1 MAHATLGSPEP
12 AAKPRLRC
20 ADGRHRRRLI
30 VVLCIVG
37 VALAVGV
44 AVAVAIAVLGRS
56 RMTSSSGGG
65 RAPRGRAPTEAI
77 ARTCGVT
84 LYPELCVGELM
95 AFPGAAG
102 AGDAELVPMSLNATH
117 RRVVDVL
124 YNATALGGA
133 AALLAGARSGAAYGD
148 CVEML
153 DAAEELLAR
162 SVGAMAAPPP
172 PPDSVDADTA
182 GRDDDDIMTWL
193 SAALTSHDTCMDS
206 LQEVGAGDDDGGR
219 IKPQMLG
226 YLGNLGEHLSNSLA
240 IFAARGRPGGEL
252 SDVPVHNQLHRRL
265 LTIDD
270 DDDDDGSFPRWV
282 RHNDRRL
289 LQAAAAEIEADMV
302 VAKDGTGTHRK
313 IRDAIKAAPEHSR
326 RRVVIYVKAGVYT
339 ENVKIGSKKTNLMLV
354 GDGAGKTV
362 VVGYRSVHD
371 NYTTFHTATLAVA
384 GAGFIMRDMTVENRA
399 GAARHQAVALLVSG
413 DHAVVYRSAVLGY
426 QDTLYAH
433 AQRQFYRDCDVA
445 GTVDFVFGNA
455 AVVLQNCTLWARRP
469 LPGQENT
476 VTAQGRRDP
485 NQSTGISVH
494 GCRLLPSP
502 ELELAPAARRGR
514 AATYLG
520 RPWKPYSRAVYM
532 MSYMAGHVHAAGWL
546 AWDASGRAPD
556 TLYYGEYRN
565 SGPGA
570 AVGGRVPWPGHR
582 VIKLPEEAMEFTVGR
597 FIGGYSWL
605 PPTGVAFV
613 AGLTV

>member
-124 YNATALGGA
+124 YNA
-133 AALLAGARSGAAYGD
+133 
-148 CVEML
+148 
-153 DAAEELLAR
+153 
-162 SVGAMAAPPP
+162 PP

>member
-102 AGDAELVPMSLNATH
+102 AGDAELVPMSLNA
-117 RRVVDVL
+117 
-124 YNATALGGA
+124 
-133 AALLAGARSGAAYGD
+133 
-148 CVEML
+148 
-153 DAAEELLAR
+153 
-162 SVGAMAAPPP
+162 PP

>member
-1 MAHATLGSPEP
+1 
-12 AAKPRLRC
+12 
-20 ADGRHRRRLI
+20 
-30 VVLCIVG
+30 
-37 VALAVGV
+37 
-44 AVAVAIAVLGRS
+44 
-56 RMTSSSGGG
+56 MTSSSGGG

-117 RRVVDVL
+117 RRVVDAL

-162 SVGAMAAPPP
+162 SVGAIAAPPP

-206 LQEVGAGDDDGGR
+206 LQEVGAGGDAGDDDGGR

-371 NYTTFHTATLAVA
+371 NYTTFHTATL
-384 GAGFIMRDMTVENRA
+384 
-399 GAARHQAVALLVSG
+399 
-413 DHAVVYRSAVLGY
+413 
-426 QDTLYAH
+426 
-433 AQRQFYRDCDVA
+433 
-445 GTVDFVFGNA
+445 GT
-455 AVVLQNCTLWARRP
+455 
-469 LPGQENT
+469 
-476 VTAQGRRDP
+476 
-485 NQSTGISVH
+485 
-494 GCRLLPSP
+494 
-502 ELELAPAARRGR
+502 
-514 AATYLG
+514 
-520 RPWKPYSRAVYM
+520 
-532 MSYMAGHVHAAGWL
+532 
-546 AWDASGRAPD
+546 
-556 TLYYGEYRN
+556 
-565 SGPGA
+565 
-570 AVGGRVPWPGHR
+570 
-582 VIKLPEEAMEFTVGR
+582 
-597 FIGGYSWL
+597 
-605 PPTGVAFV
+605 
-613 AGLTV
+613 

>member
-95 AFPGAAG
+95 AFPAPPARRRRARADVAERDAPPRGGRAVQRDGA
-102 AGDAELVPMSLNATH
+102 
-117 RRVVDVL
+117 RRRRR
-124 YNATALGGA
+124 A
-133 AALLAGARSGAAYGD
+133 ARRARSGAAYGD

-371 NYTTFHTATLAVA
+371 NYTTFHTATL
-384 GAGFIMRDMTVENRA
+384 
-399 GAARHQAVALLVSG
+399 
-413 DHAVVYRSAVLGY
+413 
-426 QDTLYAH
+426 
-433 AQRQFYRDCDVA
+433 
-445 GTVDFVFGNA
+445 GT
-455 AVVLQNCTLWARRP
+455 
-469 LPGQENT
+469 
-476 VTAQGRRDP
+476 
-485 NQSTGISVH
+485 
-494 GCRLLPSP
+494 
-502 ELELAPAARRGR
+502 
-514 AATYLG
+514 
-520 RPWKPYSRAVYM
+520 
-532 MSYMAGHVHAAGWL
+532 
-546 AWDASGRAPD
+546 
-556 TLYYGEYRN
+556 
-565 SGPGA
+565 
-570 AVGGRVPWPGHR
+570 
-582 VIKLPEEAMEFTVGR
+582 
-597 FIGGYSWL
+597 
-605 PPTGVAFV
+605 
-613 AGLTV
+613 

>member
-1 MAHATLGSPEP
+1 MAHATLGSHEP
-12 AAKPRLRC
+12 TRPRLRC
-20 ADGRHRRRLI
+20 AEGRHRRRLL

-44 AVAVAIAVLGRS
+44 AVSVAIAVLGRS
-56 RMTSSSGGG
+56 RLTSGERG
-65 RAPRGRAPTEAI
+65 APRGSAPTEAI
-77 ARTCGVT
+77 TRTCGVT
-84 LYPELCVGELM
+84 LYPELCVSALM
-95 AFPGAAG
+95 GFPGADG

-117 RRVVDVL
+117 RRVVDAL

-133 AALLAGARSGAAYGD
+133 AARLAGARSSAAYGD
-148 CVEML
+148 CVELL
-153 DAAEELLAR
+153 DAAAELLSR
-162 SVGAMAAPPP
+162 SVGAIAAPPP
-172 PPDSVDADTA
+172 SPDSVDADTA
-182 GRDDDDIMTWL
+182 GRDDDDVMTWL
-193 SAALTSHDTCMDS
+193 SAALTSHDTCLDS
-206 LQEVGAGDDDGGR
+206 LQEVGAGDDDEGR

-226 YLGNLGEHLSNSLA
+226 YLVNLGEHLSNSLA
-240 IFAARGRPGGEL
+240 IFATRGRPGGEL

-265 LTIDD
+265 LTTDVDD
-270 DDDDDGSFPRWV
+270 DDDASFPRWV
-282 RHNDRRL
+282 KHNDRRL
-289 LQAAAAEIEADMV
+289 LQAVAAEIDPDMI
-302 VAKDGTGTHRK
+302 VAKDSTGTHRK
-313 IRDAIKAAPEHSR
+313 IRDAIKAAPEHSH
-326 RRVVIYVKAGVYT
+326 RRVVIYIKAGVYV
-339 ENVKIGSKKTNLMLV
+339 ENVKIGRKKTNLMLV

-362 VVGYRSVHD
+362 VVGIRSVHD

-384 GAGFIMRDMTVENRA
+384 AAGFIMRDMTVENRA

-413 DHAVVYRSAVLGY
+413 DHAVVYRCAMLGY

-469 LPGQENT
+469 LPGQKNT

-494 GCRLLPSP
+494 GCRLLASP
-502 ELELAPAARRGR
+502 ELAPVRRGYP
-514 AATYLG
+514 TYLG
-520 RPWKPYSRAVYM
+520 RPWKPYARAVYM
-532 MSYMAGHVHAAGWL
+532 MSYMADHVHAAGWL